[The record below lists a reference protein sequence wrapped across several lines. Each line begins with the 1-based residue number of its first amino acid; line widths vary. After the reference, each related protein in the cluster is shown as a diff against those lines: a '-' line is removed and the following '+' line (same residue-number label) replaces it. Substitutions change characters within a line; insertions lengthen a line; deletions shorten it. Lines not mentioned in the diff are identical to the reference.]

1 MKIEESELILNS
13 RGSAYH
19 LDLMAEEISNVI
31 ITVGDPGRVVQVS
44 KYFDRVEVQRQKR
57 EFVTHTGFLGNKRIT
72 VISTG
77 IGTDNI
83 DIVFTELD
91 ALVNIDFETRM
102 AREELTKLFFIRI
115 GTCGSLQADIEVDSF
130 VGSEYALGMD
140 NLLNF
145 YLRDH
150 TPVEKEMLLVFMEH
164 VQEYPLSF
172 IPYIAACSSSM
183 LSNFIAEIPKGITV
197 SCPGFYGPQ
206 GRAVRAQ
213 PAFPELI
220 HQLSTFTFGGHRII
234 NFDMETSGIYGLSK
248 LLGHEAI
255 SLNAVIVNRIEKKFS
270 NDPGKAVDGLIRF
283 TLEKLSESPR

>member
-19 LDLMAEEISNVI
+19 LDLLPEEISNII
-31 ITVGDPGRVVQVS
+31 ITVGDPGRVAQVS
-44 KYFDRVEVQRQKR
+44 KYFDSVEVQRQKR
-57 EFVTHTGFLGNKRIT
+57 EFVTHTGLLGKKRIT

-91 ALVNIDFETRM
+91 ALVNIDFKTRTTK
-102 AREELTKLFFIRI
+102 EELTKLFFMRI
-115 GTCGSLQADIEVDSF
+115 GTCGSLQTDIEVDSF

-140 NLLNF
+140 NLLHF

-150 TPVEKEMLLVFMEH
+150 TPVEKEMLLAFMEH
-164 VQEYPLSF
+164 VQEYPISF
-172 IPYIAACSSSM
+172 IPYIAAGSSTL
-183 LSNFIAEIPKGITV
+183 LSHFYAEVTKGITV
-197 SCPGFYGPQ
+197 SCPGFFGPQ

-213 PAFPELI
+213 PSFPELNN
-220 HQLSTFTFGGHRII
+220 QLSTFTFGGHRIV

-255 SLNAVIVNRIEKKFS
+255 SLNAVIVNRIERKFS
-270 NDPGKAVDGLIRF
+270 NDPDKAVDGLIKF
-283 TLEKLSESPR
+283 TLEKIAESTL